1 LKQPINVGKLR
12 KYTEMN
18 EKISSLFDS
27 EINNKEVD
35 TLLAKKNKMSGVRS
49 SMSEYQMISDVLK
62 KNTVLPKNNLTDKIM
77 SEIDEDPTQM
87 GGVIKANS
95 SNTAVVSFEIWPV
108 LASLAVLVVIASTAF
123 NIEVNSGSTSQFL
136 AKEDIPKE
144 IINAHHAATANNMNY
159 FIQVGDPAK

>member
-1 LKQPINVGKLR
+1 
-12 KYTEMN
+12 MN

-35 TLLAKKNKMSGVRS
+35 TLLAKKNKMAGVRS
-49 SMSEYQMISDVLK
+49 SMAEYQMISDVLK

-77 SEIDEDPTQM
+77 SAIDEEPTQM
-87 GGVIKANS
+87 GGFIKANS

-108 LASLAVLVVIASTAF
+108 LGSLAVLVVIASTAF
-123 NIEVNSGSTSQFL
+123 NIEVNSVSTSQFL

-159 FIQVGDPAK
+159 FIQVGDSAK

>member
-1 LKQPINVGKLR
+1 
-12 KYTEMN
+12 MN

-35 TLLAKKNKMSGVRS
+35 TLLAKKNKMAGVRS

-62 KNTVLPKNNLTDKIM
+62 KNTVLQKNNLTDKIM
-77 SEIDEDPTQM
+77 SAIDEEPTQM
-87 GGVIKANS
+87 GGIIKTNS

-108 LASLAVLVVIASTAF
+108 LGSLAVLVVIASTAF
-123 NIEVNSGSTSQFL
+123 NVEVNSVSTSQFL
-136 AKEDIPKE
+136 AKKDIPKE

-159 FIQVGDPAK
+159 FIQVGDSAK

>member
-1 LKQPINVGKLR
+1 
-12 KYTEMN
+12 MN

-35 TLLAKKNKMSGVRS
+35 SLLAKKNKMAGVRS

-77 SEIDEDPTQM
+77 SAIDEEPTQM
-87 GGVIKANS
+87 GGIIKTNS

-108 LASLAVLVVIASTAF
+108 LGSLAVLVVIASTAF
-123 NIEVNSGSTSQFL
+123 NVEVNSVSTSQFL
-136 AKEDIPKE
+136 AKKDIPKE
-144 IINAHHAATANNMNY
+144 IINTLCQGLKCNRG
-159 FIQVGDPAK
+159 FSCV

>member
-1 LKQPINVGKLR
+1 
-12 KYTEMN
+12 MN

-35 TLLAKKNKMSGVRS
+35 TLLAKKNKMAGVRS

-77 SEIDEDPTQM
+77 SAIDEEPTQM
-87 GGVIKANS
+87 GGIIKTNS
-95 SNTAVVSFEIWPV
+95 SNTAIVSFEIWPV
-108 LASLAVLVVIASTAF
+108 LGSLAALIVIASTAF
-123 NIEVNSGSTSQFL
+123 NIEVNSVSTSQFL
-136 AKEDIPKE
+136 AKKDIPKE

-159 FIQVGDPAK
+159 FVQVGDSAK

>member
-1 LKQPINVGKLR
+1 
-12 KYTEMN
+12 MN

-35 TLLAKKNKMSGVRS
+35 TLLSKKNKIAGVRS

-77 SEIDEDPTQM
+77 SAIDEEPTQM
-87 GGVIKANS
+87 GGIIKTNS
-95 SNTAVVSFEIWPV
+95 SNTAIVSFEIWPV
-108 LASLAVLVVIASTAF
+108 LGSLAALIVIASTAF
-123 NIEVNSGSTSQFL
+123 NIEVNSVSTSQFL

-159 FIQVGDPAK
+159 FIQVGDSAK

>member
-1 LKQPINVGKLR
+1 
-12 KYTEMN
+12 MN

-35 TLLAKKNKMSGVRS
+35 TLLAKKNKMAGVRS

-77 SEIDEDPTQM
+77 SAIDEEPTQM
-87 GGVIKANS
+87 GGFIKTNS

-108 LASLAVLVVIASTAF
+108 LGSLAVLVVIASTAF
-123 NIEVNSGSTSQFL
+123 NIEVNSVSTSQFL

-159 FIQVGDPAK
+159 FIQVGDSAK